1 MAGTYALGGT
11 SLGSFEEEGT
21 GLLDAI
27 SVGCSDMAVEA
38 DADHWVEVEVSAAA
52 WGTAGV
58 GTEYFKSASEE
69 ML

>member
-52 WGTAGV
+52 
-58 GTEYFKSASEE
+58 
-69 ML
+69 